1 MCENLI
7 GSYAFEKNENFDEFL
22 SQMGVPLIPRKVMC
36 TVKPGV
42 TISKDGDRWTVTFKI
57 LIKNFNIT
65 FELGKEFEEDN
76 PVSGE
81 KNKCIADDFNG
92 NLRIK
97 TTHEK
102 SGTSSTRIF
111 CPTDE
116 GFTVCL
122 KSEEKN
128 VEAKRYFKKTA

>member
-36 TVKPGV
+36 TIKPGV
-42 TISKDGDRWTVTFKI
+42 TISKDGDRWTVTFKV
-57 LIKNFNIT
+57 LIKNFNLT

-81 KNKCIADDFNG
+81 KNKASFKLDSFFLDSFVFKIPMYV
-92 NLRIK
+92 L
-97 TTHEK
+97 
-102 SGTSSTRIF
+102 
-111 CPTDE
+111 
-116 GFTVCL
+116 
-122 KSEEKN
+122 EKN
-128 VEAKRYFKKTA
+128 RIDIFQNHYYRNTNK